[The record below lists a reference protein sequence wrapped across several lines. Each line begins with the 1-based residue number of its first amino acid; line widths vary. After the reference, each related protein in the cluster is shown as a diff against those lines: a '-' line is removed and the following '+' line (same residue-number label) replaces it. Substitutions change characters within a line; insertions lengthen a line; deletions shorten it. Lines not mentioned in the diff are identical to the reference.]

1 MIDGTAVLLGIWHD
15 ISERVRS
22 ENKLKRS
29 ELMLN
34 ETQQL
39 THSGSWEQDI
49 ITGKNYWSKEAF
61 NIFGLPITDEGPSTE
76 AFDKMI
82 YPEDRDKYL
91 DAIRKALHAGEN
103 SSFDLRIVLESGEV
117 KHIHAIGQ
125 PFFNEQGKLTKLH
138 GAIMDITQRKKA
150 EETIRQKEELL
161 RTFIEY
167 TPAAI
172 AMLDRN
178 MVYIA
183 ASKVWT
189 TSYKLNYTQII
200 GKSHYEVFPD
210 IPDVWKEYHRRC
222 LAGEVLSCEED
233 PFVRESGHVEWIK
246 WEIRPWYEK
255 ENEVGGIVMF
265 TEVITEQKDA
275 KEALIRAKEQAEQAA
290 IAKSEFLS
298 TMSHE
303 IRTPMN
309 AVIGFTHLLMQ
320 NPREDQVEYLKT
332 LKFSAENLLV
342 LINDILDFNKIEAGM
357 IVFEEV
363 DFSIKDLVSNI
374 REAMVQ
380 KAREKDIQ
388 LKLLVD
394 DELPDVLIG
403 DPVRLGQI
411 ITNLVSNAVKFTDKG
426 KVVITAS
433 LINRDDKKT
442 VIGFEVKDTGIGI
455 PEDKQQYIF
464 ESFTQASS
472 NTTRR
477 FGGTGLGLAITR
489 RLLELQGSSIELKSK
504 VGEGSV
510 FSFELTFQNSWSKLE
525 KPGIITSLS
534 KESLSGTR
542 LLIAEDNQTNVL
554 LAQQFFKQWDVEC
567 DVAENGIIALQL
579 VQTNDYDLVLMDLQM
594 PEMDGYD
601 TTRKIRELAD
611 TKYKQLPVI
620 ALTASAMLNIQD
632 RAFLVG
638 MNAYISK
645 PFNPDE
651 LYLKI
656 KQFRKKHTT

>member
-1 MIDGTAVLLGIWHD
+1 
-15 ISERVRS
+15 
-22 ENKLKRS
+22 
-29 ELMLN
+29 
-34 ETQQL
+34 
-39 THSGSWEQDI
+39 
-49 ITGKNYWSKEAF
+49 
-61 NIFGLPITDEGPSTE
+61 
-76 AFDKMI
+76 
-82 YPEDRDKYL
+82 
-91 DAIRKALHAGEN
+91 
-103 SSFDLRIVLESGEV
+103 
-117 KHIHAIGQ
+117 
-125 PFFNEQGKLTKLH
+125 
-138 GAIMDITQRKKA
+138 
-150 EETIRQKEELL
+150 
-161 RTFIEY
+161 
-167 TPAAI
+167 
-172 AMLDRN
+172 
-178 MVYIA
+178 
-183 ASKVWT
+183 
-189 TSYKLNYTQII
+189 
-200 GKSHYEVFPD
+200 
-210 IPDVWKEYHRRC
+210 
-222 LAGEVLSCEED
+222 
-233 PFVRESGHVEWIK
+233 
-246 WEIRPWYEK
+246 
-255 ENEVGGIVMF
+255 
-265 TEVITEQKDA
+265 
-275 KEALIRAKEQAEQAA
+275 
-290 IAKSEFLS
+290 
-298 TMSHE
+298 
-303 IRTPMN
+303 
-309 AVIGFTHLLMQ
+309 
-320 NPREDQVEYLKT
+320 
-332 LKFSAENLLV
+332 
-342 LINDILDFNKIEAGM
+342 
-357 IVFEEV
+357 
-363 DFSIKDLVSNI
+363 
-374 REAMVQ
+374 MVQ